1 MSRIAIPATEQAP
14 SAAQPSLASANNQLG
29 TVPNRLDMRRRLDMR
44 SCVTNDRSIKMTDKL
59 YSRQGRAAALCLAG
73 MIFLP
78 TLAAAA
84 VINRGQEGAPLSEIR
99 PAPKSIYPDEKM
111 ITAQPSPSEVNS
123 SFLGPVL
130 LMKSAVVDL
139 GAGTATLPLHKGKLA
154 SGETVWSILTDATD
168 DNIAKLNGVPFSAKL
183 AYADVGKATRKGH
196 VEQDGTIVFNSG
208 KVDFSPVH
216 SVTPGSAPNFF
227 PPKAAQPG
235 SVGDADYS
243 PLVKLDNDNGVI
255 FNMPMVA
262 FNVSADELNK
272 MCDGNVDYSKVEDKV
287 VRICPRDGTV
297 TLKLTLG
304 YTFGKPIFY
313 LSTEANDETVAAL
326 EGATYTPA
334 LKDVPFSLEDAS
346 LGEVAER
353 LYTFVNGPT
362 GIDNPFRQGLD
373 SALSDKGSH
382 GPLNVLGGIPTI
394 NLDYSPLW
402 RLFPVK
408 WTADAI
414 EKGYRTKMTDAIV
427 IEDAGERGIIE
438 SIAGGKPKPVGF
450 IVNCP
455 VVYRIN

>member
-1 MSRIAIPATEQAP
+1 MKDVLRLGVGRIAMLCLTGMICLPAVT
-14 SAAQPSLASANNQLG
+14 SAA
-29 TVPNRLDMRRRLDMR
+29 V
-44 SCVTNDRSIKMTDKL
+44 V
-59 YSRQGRAAALCLAG
+59 
-73 MIFLP
+73 
-78 TLAAAA
+78 
-84 VINRGQEGAPLSEIR
+84 NRGQEGPPLSEIR
-99 PAPKSIYPDEKM
+99 PAPKSIYPDQQV
-111 ITAQPSPSEVNS
+111 ITAQPSPSEVDPAY
-123 SFLGPVL
+123 LGPVL

-139 GAGTATLPLHKGKLA
+139 EAGTATLPLRKGRLE
-154 SGETVWSILTDATD
+154 SGELVWSIMTDTTD
-168 DNIAKLNGVPFSAKL
+168 PNLAKLHGIDYSPKL
-183 AYADVGKATRKGH
+183 AYAVTGRAAREARIDM
-196 VEQDGTIVFNSG
+196 DGTLVFRSG
-208 KVDFSPVH
+208 KVDFSPEHNLV
-216 SVTPGSAPNFF
+216 PGAAPNFF
-227 PPKAAQPG
+227 PPKTAQPG

-243 PLVKLDNDNGVI
+243 PLVQFSKAKNAL

-272 MCDGNVDYSKVEDKV
+272 MCDGNVDYARVEDKV
-287 VRICPRDGTV
+287 AKICPRDGTV

-313 LSTEANDETVAAL
+313 LSTEANDPTVAAL

-334 LKDVPFSLEDAS
+334 LKDVPFALEDAS
-346 LGEVAER
+346 PGEAAER

-402 RLFPVK
+402 RLFPVR
-408 WTADAI
+408 WTNAAI
-414 EKGYRTKMTDAIV
+414 EKGYRTKMTDAIA
-427 IEDAGERGIIE
+427 IEDAGERGIID

-455 VVYRIN
+455 VVYRID